1 MLNLTVGPAIYLRIM
16 QQITCKVVELVRI
29 YRLGMIT
36 SRDKIH
42 RGLDQSEILSHAKP
56 LYYGV
61 VVTNVPQNLS
71 KGERRSNK
79 YILI

>member
-1 MLNLTVGPAIYLRIM
+1 MGSAIYLRIM

-61 VVTNVPQNLS
+61 IMTNIPQDLS
-71 KGERRSNK
+71 ERKRRSNK